1 MNTETNFKIYN
12 ASAGSGK
19 TYTLVK
25 EYLKKIVASSS
36 VSGYKNLL
44 AITFT
49 NKAVAEMKQRIVS
62 ALITFSEEKAVENPN
77 DMMLAIAEETET
89 PIASIQKK
97 AKNILKHLLHHYASF
112 SVETIDRFNHQLIR
126 TFSRDLQLSS
136 NFDVTLDTNQLL
148 IEAVEELIGKAGEST
163 VVTQV
168 LLDFVL
174 EKIDDDRSWDI
185 SRDITKAASIL
196 YKENELQA
204 LEALKKKKLSDF
216 ITLKKELQEKKKQLE
231 VRLVQV
237 ANDALTLIAES
248 GLEHSDFSGA
258 YFPKYLL
265 KISSLNIN
273 VGFGTAWQES
283 IGEKSMYPGRVLKET
298 PDIAEII
305 DELTPRFKE
314 QFLET
319 KELIQQILL
328 HENSIKNLTPLS
340 VINLVKNEIETIK
353 EEQNILP
360 ISEFNTLINREIK
373 NQPAPFI
380 YERLGERYRHYFIDE
395 FQDTS
400 LYQWENLKPLIENA
414 LTQQFEN
421 EEQGSL
427 LLVGDTKQSIY
438 RWRGGLPEQFL
449 DLCTSVNPFPILKKV
464 ENLPKN
470 YRSCKEVVDFNNNF
484 FTHISQLLANEAHQN
499 LYLLGSKQ
507 QLEKDNGGYVNISF
521 LSFDDTSQKHDVYGE
536 RVLKTIS
543 KLKNSSFNYKDI
555 CILTRR
561 KKDGIALSEF
571 LMEQNIPVVSQ
582 ETLLLDSSEKIRCII
597 SFLQLLENTSSN
609 TNKVAIAS
617 FLFKHLNIKTDKHT
631 FITSLLDT
639 SLFGFS
645 ENLATYNINLDFI
658 QLASLSTYEACEQI
672 IEKLRFNKDAD
683 AYIFGFMDFVFEYE
697 QQPNKKSHFLEYWE
711 AKKDSA
717 AIATS
722 TSIDAVQLMTI
733 HKSKGLEFPVVI
745 FPYADVNIYEE
756 KDAKIWY
763 PLESP
768 IAEFNQVRINFKKE
782 VAEYNQIGKELYE
795 GRRKVLELDNYNLLY
810 VALTR
815 AVEQLYI
822 FSEKA
827 KPLKTEVLK
836 DYNNLFHSFLLQQKK
851 WEDGK
856 NEYEFGVFQKKMEE
870 NVTNKIKQIIP
881 NYNVSLPDSHQ
892 LHYTTSK
899 GSLWGTEASKAIEL
913 GNSIHDIMALI
924 VSYEDVDDAFKKY
937 SENDNLS
944 DSVKQSISTIIN
956 HPELKHLFDYGVK
969 VAIEKDILTTNG
981 IILRPDRIN
990 FHEENKVTIV
1000 DYKTGAPNEKNN
1012 QQINEYGSVLE
1023 QMGFNVLQKKLV
1035 YISEGEILIN
1045 NL

>member
-1 MNTETNFKIYN
+1 MNTETTFKIYN

-25 EYLKKIVASSS
+25 EYLKKVVASSS
-36 VSGYKNLL
+36 ISGYKNLL

-77 DMMLAIAEETET
+77 DMMLAIAEETEI
-89 PIASIQKK
+89 PIATIQKK

-148 IEAVEELIGKAGEST
+148 IEAVEELIGKAGESIE
-163 VVTQV
+163 VTQV

-204 LEALKKKKLSDF
+204 LEALKNKKLSDF

-231 VRLVQV
+231 RRLVQV

-273 VGFGTAWQES
+273 VRFGTAWQES

-298 PDIAEII
+298 PDVAETI

-449 DLCTSVNPFPILKKV
+449 DLCTNVNPFPVPKKV

-499 LYLLGSKQ
+499 LYLVGSKQ

-597 SFLQLLENTSSN
+597 ALLQLLENSSSN

-631 FITSLLDT
+631 FITSFLDT

-645 ENLATYNINLDFI
+645 ENLAAHNINLDFI

-763 PLESP
+763 PLESQ
-768 IAEFNQVRINFKKE
+768 IAGFDKVRINFKKE
-782 VAEYNQIGKELYE
+782 VAEYSQIGKELYE
-795 GRRKVLELDNYNLLY
+795 ERRKVLELDNYNLLY

-899 GSLWGTEASKAIEL
+899 GSLWGTEASKAIDL

>member
-1 MNTETNFKIYN
+1 MNTETTFKIYN

-25 EYLKKIVASSS
+25 EYLKKVVASYSI
-36 VSGYKNLL
+36 SGYKNLL

-49 NKAVAEMKQRIVS
+49 NKAVAEMKQRIVN

-77 DMMLAIAEETET
+77 DMMLAIAEETEI
-89 PIASIQKK
+89 PIATIQKK

-148 IEAVEELIGKAGEST
+148 IEAVEELIGKAGESIE
-163 VVTQV
+163 VTQV

-204 LEALKKKKLSDF
+204 LEALKNKKLSDF

-231 VRLVQV
+231 RRLVQV

-273 VGFGTAWQES
+273 VRFGTAWQES

-319 KELIQQILL
+319 KVLIQHILL

-449 DLCTSVNPFPILKKV
+449 DLCTNVNPFPVPKKI

-499 LYLLGSKQ
+499 LYLAGSKQ
-507 QLEKDNGGYVNISF
+507 QLEKDKGGYVNISF
-521 LSFDDTSQKHDVYGE
+521 LSFDDTSQKYEVYGE

-672 IEKLRFNKDAD
+672 IKKLRFNKDAD

-851 WEDGK
+851 WENGK

-870 NVTNKIKQIIP
+870 NVTNNIKQIVP
-881 NYNVSLPDSHQ
+881 NYTVSSPDSHQ

-899 GSLWGTEASKAIEL
+899 GSLWGTEASKAIDL

>member
-1 MNTETNFKIYN
+1 MDTETNFKIYN

-25 EYLKKIVASSS
+25 EYLKKVVASSS

-62 ALITFSEEKAVENPN
+62 ALITFSEEKSVENPN

-89 PIASIQKK
+89 PIATIQKK

-204 LEALKKKKLSDF
+204 LEVLKKKKLSDF

-231 VRLVQV
+231 VRLVKV

-400 LYQWENLKPLIENA
+400 LYQWENLKPLIENT

-484 FTHISQLLANEAHQN
+484 FTHISQLLTNESHQN

-561 KKDGIALSEF
+561 KKDGISLSEF

-582 ETLLLDSSEKIRCII
+582 ETLLLDSSEKIKCII
-597 SFLQLLENTSSN
+597 ALLQLLENTSSN

-631 FITSLLDT
+631 FITSFLDT

-645 ENLATYNINLDFI
+645 ENLAAHNINLDFI

-763 PLESP
+763 PLESQ
-768 IAEFNQVRINFKKE
+768 IAGFDKVRINFKKE
-782 VAEYNQIGKELYE
+782 VAEYSQIGKELYE
-795 GRRKVLELDNYNLLY
+795 ERRKVLELDNYNLLY

-899 GSLWGTEASKAIEL
+899 GSLWGTEASKAIDL

-924 VSYEDVDDAFKKY
+924 VSCEDVDDAFKKY

-969 VAIEKDILTTNG
+969 VALEKDILTTNG
-981 IILRPDRIN
+981 VILRPDRIN

>member
-1 MNTETNFKIYN
+1 LNTETNFKIYN

-597 SFLQLLENTSSN
+597 AFLQLLENTSSN
-609 TNKVAIAS
+609 TNKVSIAS
-617 FLFKHLNIKTDKHT
+617 FLFKHLNIKLDKHT
-631 FITSLLDT
+631 FITSFLDT